1 MTQFKFGIL
10 ILMGAIVFWYFYLRK
25 IDRVIRTDIKNK
37 GGEILSIKMISWRD
51 SIYIVTYN
59 LVGKEHSQTVR
70 YMGEGILKWFD

>member
-1 MTQFKFGIL
+1 MTPFKFGIL
-10 ILMGAIVFWYFYLRK
+10 ILMGAIFFWYFYLRK
-25 IDRVIRTDIKNK
+25 IERVIRTDIKNK

-59 LVGKEHSQTVR
+59 LVEKVHSQTVR

>member
-10 ILMGAIVFWYFYLRK
+10 ILVGAIVFWYFYLRK

-37 GGEILSIKMISWRD
+37 GGEILSMKMISWRD
-51 SIYIVTYN
+51 SIYTVTYQ
-59 LVGKEHSQTVR
+59 VEGIEHSQTVR